1 MGAGRVPLKACLS
14 ISSFM
19 LFLCVAWGD
28 GINKA
33 LPAILEQQQQ
43 HCAEGIPGYNRPW
56 NLLQTGH
63 R

>member
-1 MGAGRVPLKACLS
+1 
-14 ISSFM
+14 M

-33 LPAILEQQQQ
+33 LPAILEQQQ

-56 NLLQTGH
+56 NLLQMGH